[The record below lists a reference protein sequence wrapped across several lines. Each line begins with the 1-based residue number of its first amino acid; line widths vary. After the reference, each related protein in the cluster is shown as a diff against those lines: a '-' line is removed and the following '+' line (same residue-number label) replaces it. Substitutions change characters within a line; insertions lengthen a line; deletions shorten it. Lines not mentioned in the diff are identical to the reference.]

1 MAANTNTAIDESGI
15 TYIRR
20 FIGSPP
26 TYTSNSFTDGN
37 KSQKVRKQS
46 ATYLL
51 SSEGKTSQ
59 HGAHQIEKGRSPNG
73 PRPSPRRCA
82 VDSTTTEYLHVKL
95 PCPSAHTSYSKV
107 QFQHYF
113 ITLRS
118 LPKDNKT
125 LASVRHLTG
134 LEIRSRLHRGQHETH
149 HCYRKTR
156 QAHNRPSSYALAQR
170 HSTTLVGYRSIE

>member
-1 MAANTNTAIDESGI
+1 MVANANTAIAESGI

-59 HGAHQIEKGRSPNG
+59 HGAHYIEKGQSPEG
-73 PRPSPRRCA
+73 PRPSPRRYA
-82 VDSTTTEYLHVKL
+82 VDSSQQSTSMSSYPVHRPIPPTQRYSSNIILL
-95 PCPSAHTSYSKV
+95 PCCPY
-107 QFQHYF
+107 
-113 ITLRS
+113 L
-118 LPKDNKT
+118 KT
-125 LASVRHLTG
+125 
-134 LEIRSRLHRGQHETH
+134 IR
-149 HCYRKTR
+149 
-156 QAHNRPSSYALAQR
+156 P
-170 HSTTLVGYRSIE
+170 